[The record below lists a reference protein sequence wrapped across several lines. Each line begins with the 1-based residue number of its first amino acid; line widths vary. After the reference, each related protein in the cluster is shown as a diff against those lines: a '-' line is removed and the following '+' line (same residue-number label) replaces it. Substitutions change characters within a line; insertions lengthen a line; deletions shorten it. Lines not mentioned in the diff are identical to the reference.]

1 MNIAIDYDGTWTAD
15 PFLFNALVGLA
26 RHRGHECFI
35 VTGRK
40 ESDRPS
46 VIAGEIISGLRVI
59 CCNGRMKEEVCRELG
74 IKIDIWIDDMP
85 GMIQDCM
92 ILRTEIADGDL

>member
-15 PFLFNALVGLA
+15 PFLFNAFVGLA
-26 RHRGHECFI
+26 RHQGHECFI

-40 ESDRPS
+40 QAEAPS
-46 VIAGEIISGLRVI
+46 HLVGEIIEGIRVI
-59 CCNGRMKEEVCRELG
+59 CCNGRMKEEVCREQG

-85 GMIQDCM
+85 GMIQRSLYLEVDRDD
-92 ILRTEIADGDL
+92 IL